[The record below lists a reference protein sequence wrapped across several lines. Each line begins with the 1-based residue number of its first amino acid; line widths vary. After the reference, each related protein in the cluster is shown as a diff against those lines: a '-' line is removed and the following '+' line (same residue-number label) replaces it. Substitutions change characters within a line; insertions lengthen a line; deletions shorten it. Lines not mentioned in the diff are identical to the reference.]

1 VLVFVGVP
9 LLELFVILQMSGAIG
24 GWPTAVLLI
33 TFSIVGAMLLRFEGR
48 RAWSEFRRALSEGR
62 WPGDEV
68 AQGALIIVGGTLLV
82 TPGFIT
88 DLVGFLLLLAPTR
101 RLVARG
107 VRKRMEGAVVIG
119 GSAGPGAD
127 PRRADP
133 RRADPRRDA
142 RGTRRDVRGPRSTS
156 DGVPLEVEVVEIRR
170 EQPPLGGSRRA
181 SGAGQDNDAD
191 LDAEVD
197 VSTADDVGANDV
209 GANDVGADDVGAHDE
224 ESGGTR

>member
-1 VLVFVGVP
+1 
-9 LLELFVILQMSGAIG
+9 MSGVIG

-33 TFSIVGAMLLRFEGR
+33 AFSIVGAMLLRFEGR

-88 DLVGFLLLLAPTR
+88 DIVGFLLLLAPTR

-133 RRADPRRDA
+133 RRAGPRRDA
-142 RGTRRDVRGPRSTS
+142 RGPRSTS
-156 DGVPLEVEVVEIRR
+156 DGLPLEVEVVEIRR
-170 EQPPLGGSRRA
+170 EQPPIGGSNRA
-181 SGAGQDNDAD
+181 SGAGPDDDDAVDAD
-191 LDAEVD
+191 LDDLAAEPYDVD
-197 VSTADDVGANDV
+197 DPAAD
-209 GANDVGADDVGAHDE
+209 DE